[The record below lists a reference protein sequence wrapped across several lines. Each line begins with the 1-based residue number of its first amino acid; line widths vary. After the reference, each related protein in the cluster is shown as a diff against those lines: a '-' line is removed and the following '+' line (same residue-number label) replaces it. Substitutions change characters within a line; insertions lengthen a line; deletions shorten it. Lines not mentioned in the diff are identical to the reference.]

1 MQSAFGVAASALT
14 ASEHNG
20 FFFYSRSGGD
30 LTRLELKFDVRVPVF
45 TLETDSGAFGVAP
58 VGVSWMAPRWSFER
72 EKTSEEDQ
80 RPFPRHV
87 LFRGSPQS
95 TAPAAKEMSDLRFVY
110 SPRRTN

>member
-1 MQSAFGVAASALT
+1 MQSVFGVAASALT

-45 TLETDSGAFGVAP
+45 TLETDSGASVWLPLASAGWLLAGPLKERRRARKIKGRSRAMFYSVALR
-58 VGVSWMAPRWSFER
+58 SRPRLR
-72 EKTSEEDQ
+72 LK
-80 RPFPRHV
+80 
-87 LFRGSPQS
+87 
-95 TAPAAKEMSDLRFVY
+95 KMSDLRFVY